1 MLKKGLVLLAAYFII
16 AAVLGVAVQG
26 FAGQVWSSWVDYRP
40 PRFHHQ
46 LSPNPGTP
54 PLVKRVIVVLV
65 DGARPDLVE
74 KYATT
79 DGFTRIIKEGCWFGN
94 AWAYQPSYSVPAR
107 AAIATGLPHEIT
119 GVSSNWYDGG
129 ELGFPNIFSLAKE
142 KGLRTAVVGDSSV
155 YGLFK
160 SSIDTYIEVEE
171 TAEHSRI
178 AVEEAIRL
186 LKSNDPPDLLW
197 IGMAGVDKAGHEYG
211 AASGEYRRAIEEA
224 SRLLGMLLDTLA
236 GEGMAN
242 DTLVVVVSD
251 HGHLDTGGHGGPEK
265 EVTRVVLGL
274 IGPHV
279 ARGIRIDR
287 RVMYT
292 SVAPTIAM
300 ALGLPAKITAYGP
313 PLVWAFT
320 DDTLNITAPYS
331 LATARNLYYHLD
343 ALAKAV
349 GVEVGGLDKI
359 RDTLTDAESLLRSGD
374 LEGSI
379 NETVKAFDSMLQFYE
394 SVRAAASH
402 GGFKWS
408 AVVAGILA
416 LMVGVVAASSRVA
429 GRRASIA
436 AILSGIAGIA
446 VFWVFF
452 VGVERFLPTMSSV
465 NELGDYVGA
474 VMKSSIAAL
483 LASGLLVAV
492 VVRLKKLSPAA
503 RLPYVLIVTH
513 VSLVAMASLHIYV
526 TLVFYG
532 AYVRFPFPDWSLAY
546 LYYTSLISDVFLLLL
561 GWLLPLAAGL
571 VWLLLGRLEKTGI
584 IEA

>member
-1 MLKKGLVLLAAYFII
+1 MRRGIILLVAYFITTAI
-16 AAVLGVAVQG
+16 LGVAVQG
-26 FAGQVWSSWVDYRP
+26 FAGQVWSSWVDYKP
-40 PRFHHQ
+40 PRFQHQ
-46 LSPNPGTP
+46 LAPDPGTP
-54 PLVKRVIVVLV
+54 PLVRRVVVVLV

-79 DGFTRIIKEGCWFGN
+79 GGFARIIREGCWFDN

-129 ELGFPNIFSLAKE
+129 ELAFPSIFSLAKE

-155 YGLFK
+155 YSLFK

-178 AVEEAIRL
+178 AVEEAIQL
-186 LKSNDPPDLLW
+186 LKSEDPPDLLW
-197 IGMAGVDKAGHEYG
+197 VGMAGVDKAGHEYG
-211 AASGEYRRAIEEA
+211 AASDEYRSAVEEA
-224 SRLLGMLLDTLA
+224 SRLLGRLLDTLA
-236 GEGMAN
+236 EEGMSD

-251 HGHLDTGGHGGPEK
+251 HGHLDTGGHGGPEE

-279 ARGIRIDR
+279 VRGVRVNH

-292 SVAPTIAM
+292 SVAPTVAM
-300 ALGLPAKITAYGP
+300 ALGLPARIAAYGP

-320 DDTLNITAPYS
+320 SDTLNITAPYS
-331 LATARNLYYHLD
+331 LATARNLYYHLSG
-343 ALAKAV
+343 LTKAV
-349 GVEVGGLDKI
+349 GVEVEGLEKI
-359 RDTLTDAESLLRSGD
+359 GDMLTEAESLLRSGS
-374 LEGSI
+374 LEDSV

-436 AILSGIAGIA
+436 AIVSGIAGIA
-446 VFWVFF
+446 VFWAFF
-452 VGVERFLPTMSSV
+452 VGVEGFLPTMSSV
-465 NELGDYVGA
+465 NELGDYVNA
-474 VMKSSIAAL
+474 VMNSSIAAL
-483 LASGLLVAV
+483 LASGVLVAV
-492 VVRLKKLSPAA
+492 AVRLKKLSPAA

-513 VSLVAMASLHIYV
+513 VTLVAVASLHIYV

-561 GWLLPLAAGL
+561 GWLLPLTTGL
-571 VWLLLGRLEKTGI
+571 TWLLLGRLEKAGI
-584 IEA
+584 IKM